1 MRHCCQFN
9 PDNVY
14 YLRDNNLYSSRK
26 MSIGF
31 CPICNKPICEIS
43 EWRFD
48 GKFNK
53 ISVSGFKANEL
64 MLKHKDEIVYSLRE
78 INYQKT
84 KAKPFGWVYGVNK
97 IVKKRKGEQVQ
108 QFAVDFYG
116 NKELIKTY

>member
-1 MRHCCQFN
+1 
-9 PDNVY
+9 
-14 YLRDNNLYSSRK
+14 

-48 GKFNK
+48 GKFNR
-53 ISVSGFKANEL
+53 ISVSGVNANKL

-78 INYQKT
+78 MNYKKT
-84 KAKPFGWVYGVNK
+84 KSKPFGWIYGINRVRRSK
-97 IVKKRKGEQVQ
+97 QEIVQ
-108 QFAVDFYG
+108 QFAADFYG

>member
-1 MRHCCQFN
+1 
-9 PDNVY
+9 
-14 YLRDNNLYSSRK
+14 

-78 INYQKT
+78 MNYQKT
-84 KAKPFGWVYGVNK
+84 KLKK
-97 IVKKRKGEQVQ
+97 ILTVIFQICVVLGNIAEYQQIITTKK
-108 QFAVDFYG
+108 APIIT
-116 NKELIKTY
+116 LH